1 MSHHGSPVTVI
12 PLRGAR
18 ELYKD
23 TSEKLFMEKSNFDL
37 YVGMLL
43 MGMFFI
49 LLVLPAFLPIDAF
62 ITFMLSVVSFIF
74 GIVFFLMGHE
84 QK

>member
-1 MSHHGSPVTVI
+1 MAPGAAHG
-12 PLRGAR
+12 LF
-18 ELYKD
+18 KD
-23 TSEKLFMEKSNFDL
+23 YADKLFMDKGNFDL
-37 YVGMLL
+37 CVGMLL

-49 LLVLPAFLPIDAF
+49 LLVLPAFLPIDPF